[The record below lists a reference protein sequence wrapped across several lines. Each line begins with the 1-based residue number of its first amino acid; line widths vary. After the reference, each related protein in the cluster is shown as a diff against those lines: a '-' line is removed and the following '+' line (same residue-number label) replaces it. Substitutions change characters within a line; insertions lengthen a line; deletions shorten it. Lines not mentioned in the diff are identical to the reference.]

1 MLPLALSAVVRPPR
15 GEEGLIARLS
25 LALALVSVA
34 AACGATG
41 PPNGAP
47 ASAKV
52 QVVAVENFWGSITS
66 QIAGGRV
73 QVTSLIT
80 NPNTD
85 PHDFDPTPNDA
96 RLMAG
101 AKLVIVNG
109 VGYDSKSSGLLTS
122 NPVSGRVVLDVGKLL
137 GKQDGDNPHF
147 WYNPDYV
154 DQVAAAITDDL
165 KTVDPKDAASF
176 DGNRAQFESV
186 GLMAYHEEI
195 AAIKQKYAG
204 TPVGAS
210 ESIFAYM
217 APALGLNLITP
228 NGYMKA
234 ISESTPLSPADRV
247 TVDQQVSDK
256 QIKVFVYNSQ
266 NKTPDVDEVVRR
278 AKSVGIPVTTITETL
293 SPAGTT
299 FQGWQTNQ
307 LKALYQALGG

>member
-1 MLPLALSAVVRPPR
+1 MIPRLVAAV
-15 GEEGLIARLS
+15 
-25 LALALVSVA
+25 ALVLAA

-41 PPNGAP
+41 PSNGGLT
-47 ASAKV
+47 SGKV

-66 QIAGGRV
+66 QIAGDRV

-96 RLMAG
+96 RLMAQ
-101 AKLVIVNG
+101 ARLVIVNG
-109 VGYDSKSSGLLTS
+109 VGYDSKSAGLLAS

-165 KTVDPKDAASF
+165 KTVDPKDAANF
-176 DGNRAQFESV
+176 DGNRARFESV
-186 GLMAYHEEI
+186 GLKAYHEEI

-217 APALGLNLITP
+217 APALGLDLITP
-228 NGYMKA
+228 YSYMKA
-234 ISESTPLSPADRV
+234 ISETTPLSPADKV

-293 SPAGTT
+293 SPTGAT
-299 FQGWQTNQ
+299 FQDWQTNQ